1 LRTLEVIKVL
11 DKMNRDIFDTIHDL
25 FFHSTNGI
33 FFDILIPVLAVIGM
47 ILWVYCFWFHSKY
60 DKDTNKLILL
70 LVFNLYYLPFY
81 LYRIKQL
88 KRELQ
93 IKALS
98 EEIFDSEFIEQSRL
112 SILDVLRLWAS
123 SKSELEL
130 LQNENDINI
139 VEEMFS
145 QWNDFYRIDTKI
157 IKEAFQESEMRIL
170 EAFDQSLLLAQ
181 EKYSGTYP
189 DLAAFHETNDWQ
201 VLNQMANEI
210 VNEIE

>member
-1 LRTLEVIKVL
+1 
-11 DKMNRDIFDTIHDL
+11 MNRDIFDTIHDL
-25 FFHSTNGI
+25 FFNSTNGI
-33 FFDILIPVLAVIGM
+33 FFDILIPVLVVIGM

-130 LQNENDINI
+130 LLNENDINI